1 MPTMSPRVRAGL
13 CVWACLLAGASRAS
27 AQSDSQLWGDLSIE
41 WVKPSGVTW
50 GLAVEPKVLLSAP
63 PGEPGW
69 WTVDVT
75 PSLEYAATSWL
86 DVVGELATGYTRQT
100 DDVRSAEV
108 SPRAGVRVHL
118 FSRGLPP
125 LLPGRERSPARRLVV
140 RDLLRVEQRN
150 LFYDGSDEE
159 SSSTVRFRNR
169 VEVLLPINRARLTED
184 GAVYASAD
192 WEAFVPLGDP
202 DERFANRH
210 RIRTGAGWR
219 RSAEWRGELLYVWT
233 RSRNSFQDD
242 FETSDH
248 SVVIRLK
255 RVF

>member
-1 MPTMSPRVRAGL
+1 MQTMSPRVRAGL
-13 CVWACLLAGASRAS
+13 CVWACLLAGAARAS

-41 WVKPSGVTW
+41 WVKPSGITW
-50 GLAVEPKVLLSAP
+50 GMAVEPKVLVTAP
-63 PGEPGW
+63 AGEPGW
-69 WTVDVT
+69 WSIDGT
-75 PSLEYAATSWL
+75 PGIEYAASSWL

-100 DDVRSAEV
+100 DDVRSVEV
-108 SPRAGVRVHL
+108 SPRAGIRVHL
-118 FSRGLPP
+118 FPRGLPP
-125 LLPGRERSPARRLVV
+125 LLPGLERAPGRRLVI

-169 VEVLLPINRARLTED
+169 LEMLLPLNRPKLTDD

-210 RIRTGAGWR
+210 RIRTGVGWR

-248 SVVIRLK
+248 AVVIRLK

>member
-1 MPTMSPRVRAGL
+1 MSLRIRAGL
-13 CVWACLLAGASRAS
+13 CAWAIVLGATPRVA
-27 AQSDSQLWGDLSIE
+27 AQSNAQLWGDLSME
-41 WVKPSGVTW
+41 WVRPTGITW
-50 GLAVEPKVLLSAP
+50 GLAVEPRVLVSAP

-69 WTVDVT
+69 WSVDVT
-75 PSLEYAATSWL
+75 PAIEYSATRWL
-86 DVVGELATGYTRQT
+86 DVVGELATGHTRQT
-100 DDVRSAEV
+100 DDVRSTEV
-108 SPRAGVRVHL
+108 SPRGGIRVHV

-125 LLPGRERSPARRLVV
+125 LLPGRERSPARRLVI

-159 SSSTVRFRNR
+159 TSSTVRFRNR
-169 VEVLLPINRARLTED
+169 VEMLLPVNRPLLTDD
-184 GAVYASAD
+184 GAIYASAD

-202 DERFANRH
+202 EERFANRH
-210 RIRTGAGWR
+210 RIRTGIGWR
-219 RSAEWRGELLYVWT
+219 RSAAWRGEALYVWT

-248 SVVIRLK
+248 AVVIRLK

>member
-1 MPTMSPRVRAGL
+1 MSSRIWGVCCACALVLGASPRA
-13 CVWACLLAGASRAS
+13 A
-27 AQSDSQLWGDLSIE
+27 AQSDSQLWGDLSVE
-41 WVKPSGVTW
+41 WVKPSGITW
-50 GLAVEPKVLLSAP
+50 GLAVEPKLLVSAP
-63 PGEPGW
+63 AGEPGW
-69 WTVDVT
+69 WSVDAT
-75 PSLEYAATSWL
+75 PGIEYAASRWL

-100 DDVRSAEV
+100 DDVRSVEV

-118 FSRGLPP
+118 FPRGLPP
-125 LLPGRERSPARRLVV
+125 LLPGLERAPGRRLVI

-150 LFYDGSDEE
+150 LFYDGSDED

-169 VEVLLPINRARLTED
+169 LEMLLPLNRPRLSDD

-202 DERFANRH
+202 EERFANRS
-210 RIRTGAGWR
+210 RIRAGLGWR
-219 RSAEWRGELLYVWT
+219 RSATWRGELLYVWT

-242 FETSDH
+242 FATSSH
-248 SVVIRLK
+248 AVVVRLK